1 MLGAIIADC
10 IGSAYEFESTK
21 TMDFPLFTA
30 KSAFTDDSVLTIGTA
45 EVLLNG
51 SDYATVYK
59 AYAKRF
65 PHAGWGGMFNS
76 WVYNSTAAPYNSFG
90 NGSAMRV
97 SPIAWA
103 FESPDAVM
111 DEAKKSAEVTHDHP
125 EGIKGAQAAALATY
139 FARLKLPKEEI
150 RSIITKTFDY
160 DLNRTC
166 DQIRPTYKFDVSCQ
180 GSVPEAIIA
189 FLDSTDYENAIR
201 LAISLGGDADT
212 LACITGGIAQAYY
225 PVIPKFIA
233 TTCLKMLPKNF
244 LIVIRD
250 FYKKYNLKTKV
261 SK

>member
-1 MLGAIIADC
+1 
-10 IGSAYEFESTK
+10 
-21 TMDFPLFTA
+21 
-30 KSAFTDDSVLTIGTA
+30 
-45 EVLLNG
+45 
-51 SDYATVYK
+51 
-59 AYAKRF
+59 
-65 PHAGWGGMFNS
+65 
-76 WVYNSTAAPYNSFG
+76 
-90 NGSAMRV
+90 MRV

-103 FESPDAVM
+103 FESPDAIM
-111 DEAKKSAEVTHDHP
+111 AEAEKSAIVTHDHP

-150 RSIITKTFDY
+150 RSTITKTFDY

-166 DQIRPTYKFDVSCQ
+166 DQIRPTYQFDVSCQ

-225 PVIPKFIA
+225 PTIPKTMAI
-233 TTCLKMLPKNF
+233 TCLRMLPKNF